1 MIIRGPEDM
10 RERRPTGWRD
20 RETPMSTAEGL
31 AAFRDE
37 LRELGFE
44 ADEVAAL
51 VIVALEGEVG
61 VHGLTV
67 TTD

>member
-20 RETPMSTAEGL
+20 REAQLTTAKGL

-37 LRELGFE
+37 LLALGFE